1 MKVKWEEAKRIIS
14 ENTEPVKETELVV
27 LEEAE
32 GRVLAESVVSPI
44 DVPDVNKSAID
55 GFAFRSSSLK
65 KLPAELKIV
74 GETAAGDTE
83 RKEVKEGEAVFV
95 MTGGEIPEGA
105 DAAVRIEDVKV
116 EGDRVVVDFPV
127 EPGTLVNF
135 KGSEIRKGEVLIKKG
150 ELLNS
155 LKLPLL
161 AYIGVYAVKVF
172 RKPKVGILTTGNE
185 ILEPWESFKRGY
197 AYNSNYYLLKS
208 LVEKAG
214 GEAVRLGRAEDEP
227 EALLRTIED
236 GLNHVDILIT
246 TGGVSKGKYDF
257 VKEVVHRAGV
267 EVFFKQTNIRPGR
280 PLVFGKRENKLFF
293 GLPGYP
299 TAAAVN
305 ALEFLIPAVRKMAG
319 IENYENRYIEAVAEE
334 RLKSRSHRVDFIRVN
349 VREENGCLK
358 VKSAGSQQTSV
369 FSSFVESDGLAV
381 VPEGKG
387 PVEMGERV
395 KVFLL
400 NQFL

>member
-1 MKVKWEEAKRIIS
+1 MKVKWEEAKKIIE
-14 ENTEPVKETELVV
+14 ENTISVDGTETVT
-27 LEEAE
+27 LEKAE
-32 GRVLAESVVSPI
+32 GRVLAEDVYSPI

-55 GFAFRSSSLK
+55 GFAFKSSSLK

-83 RKEVKEGEAVFV
+83 RKQVKEGEAVFV

-105 DAAVRIEDVKV
+105 DAAVRVEDVKV
-116 EGDRVVVDFPV
+116 EGEKLIVDFPV

-135 KGSEIRKGEVLIKKG
+135 KGGEIKKG
-150 ELLNS
+150 DILIERGELLTPLQIS
-155 LKLPLL
+155 LL
-161 AYIGVYAVKVF
+161 AYVGVYTVKVF
-172 RKPKVGILTTGNE
+172 RRPKVGILTTGNE
-185 ILEPWESFKRGY
+185 ILEPWESFRKGC

-214 GEAVRLGRAEDEP
+214 GEVIRLGKAQDEP
-227 EALLRTIED
+227 EALLKEIEN
-236 GLNHVDILIT
+236 GLNCVDILVT

-257 VKEVVHRAGV
+257 VREVVHKAGV

-280 PLVFGKRENKLFF
+280 PLVFGRRGEKLFF

-299 TAAAVN
+299 AATAVN

-319 IENYENRYIEAVAEE
+319 IKNWKNRYTEATTEE
-334 RLKSRSHRVDFIRVN
+334 RLKSRPHRVDFIRVK
-349 VREENGCLK
+349 VREENSCLK

-369 FSSFVESDGLAV
+369 FKSFVESDGLAV
-381 VPEGKG
+381 VPEGQG
-387 PVEMGERV
+387 SLEGEERV
-395 KVFLL
+395 RVLL
-400 NQFL
+400 FNQFL